1 MSLFTQKLRMLL
13 DWTPSRIPTR
23 IYTVKGVICRMYV
36 PHFSNIF
43 SPDQLKEKLSL
54 VLLCGEPIVRLDREL
69 DEDVP
74 EMI

>member
-1 MSLFTQKLRMLL
+1 MLEGL
-13 DWTPSRIPTR
+13 I
-23 IYTVKGVICRMYV
+23 IVGIQLEGVICQSHL

-43 SPDQLKEKLSL
+43 SPDQLQEKPSL

-74 EMI
+74 EMIQFISKP